1 MPKKAEAQQPA
12 KKVDVKA
19 AWPASHVLSK
29 ISKTPGNVPGF
40 FFAGYSARKPARVMF
55 ANAPKLT
62 CKRRRSLS
70 AFGRIADIKVRGRH
84 DRFWQILK

>member
-1 MPKKAEAQQPA
+1 MPKKAEAQKPA

-55 ANAPKLT
+55 ANDPRLT
-62 CKRRRSLS
+62 CK
-70 AFGRIADIKVRGRH
+70 APPIIDC
-84 DRFWQILK
+84 FWENSGHQS